1 MMNDVVD
8 THVRL
13 QKAIQTIAE
22 QKRHIVKCTH
32 PAPHSSIPITSD
44 EADLTFYF
52 VGDTVFAEIQ
62 NQKDARTRL
71 EGEYKEQ
78 GEKLQAMNAV
88 SPSESFVLH
97 FFSFFTLFR
106 PFFAESVVD
115 G

>member
-44 EADLTFYF
+44 EADLTFILL
-52 VGDTVFAEIQ
+52 GTQ
-62 NQKDARTRL
+62 C
-71 EGEYKEQ
+71 
-78 GEKLQAMNAV
+78 LQRFKIRKTHV
-88 SPSESFVLH
+88 H
-97 FFSFFTLFR
+97 
-106 PFFAESVVD
+106 